1 MSPSPTAFKFFSRK
15 TGKASLYLLLFI
27 MSSIWTCNICY
38 IDMPVAYGPYHLVE
52 ANHINRLLA
61 RLSNSTVCI
70 VNNST
75 SNSSTLYGR
84 MEEEYAL
91 AYPKNS
97 APVSTLNEPTLA
109 HSHSP
114 IDEFFESFP
123 SFKYDPSLTPSTSYG
138 DLQKH
143 QKWLPKSLESKE
155 NWESYQ
161 RALRREFNGWFCAGD
176 ELQAWHSL
184 CRAIGIN
191 PLPKTPEE
199 CKVVSSYYTRLG

>member
-1 MSPSPTAFKFFSRK
+1 
-15 TGKASLYLLLFI
+15 
-27 MSSIWTCNICY
+27 
-38 IDMPVAYGPYHLVE
+38 MPVAYGPYHLVE
-52 ANHINRLLA
+52 ADHINRLLA

-91 AYPKNS
+91 AYPKKS

-123 SFKYDPSLTPSTSYG
+123 SFKYDPSLTPSTSYM

-143 QKWLPKSLESKE
+143 QKWLPKSPESEE
-155 NWESYQ
+155 NWEAYQ
-161 RALRREFNGWFCAGD
+161 RALRRELSRWFGAD
-176 ELQAWHSL
+176 DDLEAWHSL
-184 CRAIGIN
+184 CRAIGIK
-191 PLPKTPEE
+191 PLPPTCEA
-199 CKVVSSYYTRLG
+199 CKEVSAYYAHLERFCRC